1 MEYFEEFCS
10 NTKLIDDIN
19 KLCETNMLS
28 HAILI
33 VGEKGAG
40 KNLFSRLL
48 ARRYLEDTKNLVK
61 RNIHPD
67 FIVVKGKT
75 ASGEV
80 SVSQIRETIS
90 EISKSAVSTDGTRVV
105 LIENV
110 KTLNRSSFAALL
122 KVIEQPPQGV
132 LFILSAESRQE
143 VADTILSRCV
153 VYYLDI
159 PTTQVA
165 KEFIQKAYDS
175 VDNQKLETLLELYG
189 GRIGLVQKALNDDAV
204 YQMVLLSKNIANSII
219 QKDEFSTLAFF
230 DIIKDRTE
238 FSDVIYT
245 TILALRSHG
254 LKTPKHAKTV
264 VHIIDVLQK
273 HEKYSGRYANLKLVA
288 TSAVSE
294 IFSI

>member
-1 MEYFEEFCS
+1 MEYFQGFCS

-28 HAILI
+28 HALLI
-33 VGEKGAG
+33 VGEKGTG
-40 KNLFSRLL
+40 KNLFSRLI
-48 ARRYLEDTKNLVK
+48 ARRYLEDTKNLVE

-80 SVSQIRETIS
+80 SVSQIRETIL
-90 EISKSAVSTDGTRVV
+90 EITKSAVSTDGKRVV

-132 LFILSAESRQE
+132 LFILSAESRIE

-153 VYYLDI
+153 VYYLEI
-159 PTTQVA
+159 PTTQEA
-165 KEFIQKAYDS
+165 KQFIQKTS
-175 VDNQKLETLLELYG
+175 KNVDEQKLETLLELYG
-189 GRIGLVQKALNDDAV
+189 GRIGLVQKALSDDAI
-204 YQMVLLSKNIANSII
+204 YQMILLSKNIANSII
-219 QKDEFSTLAFF
+219 EKDEFSTLAFF
-230 DIIKDRTE
+230 DIIKERTE
-238 FSDVIYT
+238 FSSVIYT
-245 TILALRSHG
+245 TIIALRSHG
-254 LKTPKHAKTV
+254 LKTPQHAKTV
-264 VHIIDVLQK
+264 VRIIDVLQK

>member
-1 MEYFEEFCS
+1 MEYFQEFCS

-28 HAILI
+28 HALLI
-33 VGEKGAG
+33 VGEKGTG
-40 KNLFSRLL
+40 KNLFSRLI
-48 ARRYLEDTKNLVK
+48 ARRYLEDTKNLVE

-80 SVSQIRETIS
+80 SVSQIRETIL
-90 EISKSAVSTDGTRVV
+90 EITKSAVSTDGKRVV

-122 KVIEQPPQGV
+122 KIIEQPPQGV

-153 VYYLDI
+153 VYYLEI
-159 PTTQVA
+159 PTTQEA
-165 KEFIQKAYDS
+165 REFIQKTSAN
-175 VDNQKLETLLELYG
+175 VDEKKLETLLEMYG
-189 GRIGLVQKALNDDAV
+189 GRIGLVQKALNDDAT
-204 YQMVLLSKNIANSII
+204 YQTVLLAKNIANSIVE
-219 QKDEFSTLAFF
+219 KDEFSTLAFF

-238 FSDVIYT
+238 FSSVIYT
-245 TILALRSHG
+245 TVVALKSHG
-254 LKTPKHAKTV
+254 LKTPQNAKATL
-264 VHIIDVLQK
+264 HIIDILQK